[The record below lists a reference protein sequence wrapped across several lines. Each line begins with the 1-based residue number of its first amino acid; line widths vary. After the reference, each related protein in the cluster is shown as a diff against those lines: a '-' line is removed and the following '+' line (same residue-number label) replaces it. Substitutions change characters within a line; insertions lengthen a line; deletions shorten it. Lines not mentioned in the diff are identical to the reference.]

1 MPSGIDD
8 VSIIIRSSQFTGNE
22 SLDNIISDIKQQIE
36 PEWIEIEK
44 DLSLLFIVGLGMA
57 RQVGTVKRVTT
68 ALAEKN
74 VNIRMMN
81 QGSTEYSMMFAIE
94 TKDHVP
100 AIEGLF
106 KEFFSHTLT

>member
-22 SLDNIISDIKQQIE
+22 SLDNIINDIKQQIE

-68 ALAEKN
+68 ALAEKCQYTHDESRLN
-74 VNIRMMN
+74 RV
-81 QGSTEYSMMFAIE
+81 QHDVCY
-94 TKDHVP
+94 
-100 AIEGLF
+100 
-106 KEFFSHTLT
+106 